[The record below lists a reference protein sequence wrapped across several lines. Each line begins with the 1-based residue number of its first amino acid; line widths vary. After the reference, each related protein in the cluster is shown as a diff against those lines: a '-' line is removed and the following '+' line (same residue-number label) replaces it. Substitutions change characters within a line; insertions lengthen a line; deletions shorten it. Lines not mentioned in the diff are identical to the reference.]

1 LEGKSRFER
10 LEEVIALDRRFASTT
25 VSYLMV
31 LAIFFNLKLIVS
43 PIIGVGASIIF
54 FLVNATFLGRA
65 FFEDEPLFLKFML
78 GSLLLV
84 VLLSLVGWLVMIA
97 YNLDVLRSAIAL
109 GIVATSCSFLAK
121 MQKKKKLGM
130 K

>member
-1 LEGKSRFER
+1 LKNKSRFER
-10 LEEVIALDRRFASTT
+10 LEEVVALDRRFSSTII
-25 VSYLMV
+25 SYLTV
-31 LAIFFNLKLIVS
+31 LAIFFNLKLVVS
-43 PIIGVGASIIF
+43 PFIGVAASIIF

-78 GSLLLV
+78 GSLLLI
-84 VLLSLVGWLVMIA
+84 VLLCLAAWLVMIA

-109 GIVATSCSFLAK
+109 GIVATVCSFLDK